1 MNRLAP
7 AGLALL
13 LALAAL
19 PSRADDATPDQ
30 PAKIPLAR
38 VAERQL
44 QATLAASGSVQARRV
59 TEIGSEVSGRIVRVL
74 VDVGDSVEK
83 GSELFLIDPEPYRM
97 ALAEAKAGLAL
108 AKAQSGNAEAEVERI
123 QKLIEQNAASQQ
135 RVDKLRTEAEV
146 ARARVAQG
154 QAALDRARRDLA
166 RTRVEAPYAAN
177 VVERRAHEGSMSTG
191 SPVLVLQERGALEFV
206 VNVPEASPAPVRP
219 GDPVQLLIEG
229 LPDPIET
236 TVARVNAR
244 VNPESRTYRVR
255 GPVPDPTGTVKAGSY
270 LRAELG
276 VKRGEARPTV
286 RSSALVTRDGRTF
299 VLRVDGDVVRRT
311 AVRVGIRDGRH
322 AEILAGL
329 QTGDLVVHGPTAARL
344 ADGTR
349 VRVKDPIQAAQKDL
363 P

>member
-1 MNRLAP
+1 MNRLAH

-13 LALAAL
+13 LLTAMPAQADET
-19 PSRADDATPDQ
+19 PSDQ
-30 PAKIPLAR
+30 TEKIPLAR
-38 VAERQL
+38 VADRQL
-44 QATLAASGSVQARRV
+44 KATLAASGSVQARRV

-74 VDVGDSVEK
+74 VDVGDSVEE
-83 GSELFLIDPEPYRM
+83 GAELFLIDPEPYRM

-108 AKAQSGNAEAEVERI
+108 AKAQSSNADAEVARI

-166 RTRVEAPYAAN
+166 RTRVEAPYAAS
-177 VVERRAHEGSMSTG
+177 VVERRAHEGSMSSG
-191 SPVLVLQERGALEFV
+191 APVLVLQERGALEFV

-219 GDPVQLLIEG
+219 GDPVELIIEG
-229 LPDPIET
+229 LPDPIAT
-236 TVARVNAR
+236 TVSRVNAR
-244 VNPESRTYRVR
+244 VNSESRTYQVR
-255 GPVPDPTGTVKAGSY
+255 GEVPDPTGTVKAGSY

-276 VKRGEARPTV
+276 VQRSEARPTV
-286 RSSALVTRDGRTF
+286 RSSALVTRDGRTY
-299 VLRVDGDVVRRT
+299 VMRVENDIVHRT
-311 AVRVGIRDGRH
+311 SVRVGIRDGRY

-329 QTGDLVVHGPTAARL
+329 ETGDLVVHGPTAGRL

-349 VRVKDPIQAAQKDL
+349 IRVKEPIQAARKDL